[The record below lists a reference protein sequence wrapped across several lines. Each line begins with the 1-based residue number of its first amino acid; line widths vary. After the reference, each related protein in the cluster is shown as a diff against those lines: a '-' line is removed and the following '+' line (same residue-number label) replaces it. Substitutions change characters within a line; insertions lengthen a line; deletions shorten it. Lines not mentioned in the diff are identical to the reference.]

1 MIKTRKTMLLAGEEI
16 EGMGGI
22 LSVTNPADGSLITDI
37 HMASKDQVDQAFA
50 RGTAALANIDWFA
63 RPPHERAS
71 VLFKAAELMLERK
84 EILAGLQ
91 TSENGKTLKE
101 SLGQVSA
108 AAGIVRYFASV
119 CETVEAEAPPPRGPY
134 LSVTTH
140 EPMGIVAAIT
150 PWNSPLTMAA
160 QKIAPALA
168 AGNAVILKPS
178 ELTTLVSIELARA
191 FIDAGLPEGFL
202 SVLPGD
208 HTVGEA
214 IINHPDLAMV
224 SFTGG
229 TNAGRA
235 IAEAVA
241 GRFIPTILELGG
253 KSPTIVFADANL
265 DKAAADVSSAIFG
278 SGGQSCV
285 AGSRLFVEQE
295 IYDDFMERLVA
306 VSKKLKV
313 GPPLDDASNIGPM
326 ASDAQRARIE
336 GYVKIAR
343 EQGGRVV
350 LGGTRPDGPE
360 CAAGAYYLPT
370 IIDGLDH
377 SSPVCQEEIFGSV
390 LVVLPFTSEEDLIK
404 QANDTVFGL
413 ACGIWSK
420 DLTKAWRVAGAI
432 KAGTVW
438 INTYKQLSIAA
449 PFGGYKQSG
458 LGREKGIQGLRA
470 YQQTKSIYLGGLGG

>member
-1 MIKTRKTMLLAGEEI
+1 MKITRKTMILAGSDV
-16 EGMGGI
+16 EGLGGK
-22 LSVTNPADGSLITDI
+22 LSITNPADGSLISELS
-37 HMASKDQVDQAFA
+37 MASPEQVDLAFA
-50 RGTAALANIDWFA
+50 KAKTAMQKNDWFA

-71 VLFKAAELMLERK
+71 VLFRAAELMLERK
-84 EILAGLQ
+84 DELARLQ

-119 CETVEAEAPPPRGPY
+119 CETLEGETPPPRGPY
-134 LSVTTH
+134 LSITTY
-140 EPMGIVAAIT
+140 EPLGVVAAIT

-160 QKIAPALA
+160 QKLAPALA

-191 FIDAGLPEGFL
+191 FVDAGLPEGLL

-208 HTVGEA
+208 SSTGEA

-235 IAEAVA
+235 IASAVA

-253 KSPTIVFADANL
+253 KSPTIVFADADL

-285 AGSRLFVEQE
+285 AGSRLFVEQS
-295 IYDDFMERLVA
+295 IYDDFLDRLVA
-306 VSKKLKV
+306 VSKKLNV
-313 GPPLDDASNIGPM
+313 GPPLEDASNIGPM
-326 ASDAQRARIE
+326 ASEAQRARIE
-336 GYVKIAR
+336 GYVDLAKK
-343 EQGGRVV
+343 EGGRIL
-350 LGGTRPDGPE
+350 LGGTRPDTDD
-360 CAAGAYYLPT
+360 CRDGAYYLPT

-377 SSPVCQEEIFGSV
+377 GSAVCQEEIFGSV
-390 LVVLPFTSEEDLIK
+390 LVALPFTSEEDLVA

-413 ACGIWSK
+413 ACGIWSR

-449 PFGGYKQSG
+449 PFGGYKESG

-470 YQQTKSIYLGGLGG
+470 YQQAKSIYLGGLGG

>member
-1 MIKTRKTMLLAGEEI
+1 MTIRRRTMILAGSDV
-16 EGMGGI
+16 EGLGGN
-22 LSVTNPADGSLITDI
+22 LSITNPANGSLISELG
-37 HMASKDQVDQAFA
+37 MASAEQVDLAFA
-50 RGTAALANIDWFA
+50 KAKAVLRKNDWFA

-71 VLFKAAELMLERK
+71 VLFRAAELMLERK
-84 EILAGLQ
+84 DELAHLQ

-119 CETVEAEAPPPRGPY
+119 CETVEGETPPPRGPY
-134 LSVTTH
+134 LSVTTY
-140 EPMGIVAAIT
+140 EPLGVVAAIT

-160 QKIAPALA
+160 QKLAPALA

-191 FIDAGLPEGFL
+191 FVDAGLPEGLL
-202 SVLPGD
+202 SVLPGNSS
-208 HTVGEA
+208 TGEA

-235 IAEAVA
+235 IASAVA

-253 KSPTIVFADANL
+253 KSPTIVFADADL

-285 AGSRLFVEQE
+285 AGSRLFVEKS
-295 IYDDFMERLVA
+295 IYDDFLDRLIA
-306 VSKKLKV
+306 VSKKLNV
-313 GPPLDDASNIGPM
+313 GPPLSDTSNIGPM
-326 ASDAQRARIE
+326 ASEAQRARIE
-336 GYVKIAR
+336 GYVDLAKK
-343 EQGGRVV
+343 EGGRIL
-350 LGGTRPDGPE
+350 LGGTRPNTDD
-360 CAAGAYYLPT
+360 CRDGAYYLPT

-377 SSPVCQEEIFGSV
+377 SSAVCQEEIFGSV
-390 LVVLPFTSEEDLIK
+390 LVALPFTSEDDLVA

-413 ACGIWSK
+413 ACGIWSR
-420 DLTKAWRVAGAI
+420 DLTKAWRIAGAI

-449 PFGGYKQSG
+449 PFGGYKESG

-470 YQQTKSIYLGGLGG
+470 YQQAKSIYLGGLGG

>member
-1 MIKTRKTMLLAGEEI
+1 MIITKKTMILAGAEV
-16 EGMGGI
+16 EGLGGN
-22 LSVTNPADGSLITDI
+22 LSVTNPADGSLIIDLR
-37 HMASKDQVDQAFA
+37 MASKEQVDLAFE
-50 RGTAALANIDWFA
+50 RGKAAIGKNDWFA

-71 VLFKAAELMLERK
+71 VLFRAAELMLERK
-84 EILAGLQ
+84 DELAGLQ

-119 CETVEAEAPPPRGPY
+119 CETLEGETPPPRGPY
-134 LSVTTH
+134 LSVTTY
-140 EPMGIVAAIT
+140 EPLGVVAAIT

-160 QKIAPALA
+160 QKVAPALA

-178 ELTTLVSIELARA
+178 ELTTLVSIALGRA
-191 FIDAGLPEGFL
+191 FVDAGLPDGLL

-208 HTVGEA
+208 ASIGEA
-214 IINHPDLAMV
+214 IIDHPDLAMV

-235 IAEAVA
+235 IASAVA

-253 KSPTIVFADANL
+253 KSPTIVFADADL

-285 AGSRLFVEQE
+285 AGSRLFVEHG
-295 IYDDFMERLVA
+295 IYDSFMEKLVA
-306 VSKKLKV
+306 VSEKLRV

-326 ASDAQRARIE
+326 ASEQQRARIE
-336 GYVKIAR
+336 GYVDIAR
-343 EQGGRVV
+343 KEGGRIL
-350 LGGTRPDGPE
+350 LGGKRPDSAD
-360 CAAGAYYLPT
+360 CRDGAYYLPT

-377 SSPVCQEEIFGSV
+377 GSAVCQEEIFGSV
-390 LVVLPFTSEEDLIK
+390 LVVLPFTSEADLIE

-413 ACGIWSK
+413 ACGIWSQ
-420 DLTKAWRVAGAI
+420 DAQKAWRVAGAI

-449 PFGGYKQSG
+449 PFGGYKESG

-470 YQQTKSIYLGGLGG
+470 YQQAKSIYLGGFGS

>member
-1 MIKTRKTMLLAGEEI
+1 MTIIKKTMLLAGKEMQ
-16 EGMGGI
+16 GAGGI
-22 LSVTNPADGSLITDI
+22 LAVTNPADGSLITEI
-37 HMASKDQVDQAFA
+37 RMASTEQVDLAVTQAM
-50 RGTAALANIDWFA
+50 AALSKNNWFA

-84 EILAGLQ
+84 ETLAGLQ

-140 EPMGIVAAIT
+140 EPLGVVAAIT

-191 FIDAGLPEGFL
+191 FIDAGLPEGLL

-208 HTVGEA
+208 HTIGEA

-253 KSPTIVFADANL
+253 KSPTIVFADADL

-285 AGSRLFVEQE
+285 AGSRLFVEQS
-295 IYDDFMERLVA
+295 IYDEFMDRLVA

-313 GPPLDDASNIGPM
+313 GPPLDEESNIGPM
-326 ASDAQRARIE
+326 ASDTQRSRIE
-336 GYVKIAR
+336 RYVEIAKKD
-343 EQGGRVV
+343 GGRVV

-360 CAAGAYYLPT
+360 YSDGAYYLPT

-390 LVVLPFTSEEDLIK
+390 LVVLPFTSEENLIE

-413 ACGIWSK
+413 ACGIWSQ
-420 DLTKAWRVAGAI
+420 DLTKAWRVAGEI
-432 KAGTVW
+432 KAGTIW
-438 INTYKQLSIAA
+438 INTYKQLSIAS
-449 PFGGYKQSG
+449 PFGGYKESG

-470 YQQTKSIYLGGLGG
+470 YQQTKSIYLGGLGT

>member
-1 MIKTRKTMLLAGEEI
+1 MTTIKTTMLLAGDDVQ
-16 EGMGGI
+16 GAGG
-22 LSVTNPADGSLITDI
+22 LLPVTNPADGSLITEI
-37 HMASKDQVDQAFA
+37 PMASAEQVDLAFVRA
-50 RGTAALANIDWFA
+50 KSALSRNDWFA

-71 VLFKAAELMLERK
+71 VLFRAADLMLERK
-84 EILAGLQ
+84 ETLAGLQ

-119 CETVEAEAPPPRGPY
+119 CETVEAEVPPARGPY

-178 ELTTLVSIELARA
+178 EITTLVSIELARA
-191 FIDAGLPEGFL
+191 FVDAGLPNGFL

-208 HTVGEA
+208 SSVGEA
-214 IINHPDLAMV
+214 LINHPDLAMV

-253 KSPTIVFADANL
+253 KSPTIVFADADL

-285 AGSRLFVEQE
+285 AGSRLFVERS
-295 IYDDFMERLVA
+295 IYDAFMDRLVA
-306 VSKKLKV
+306 VSEKLKV
-313 GPPLDDASNIGPM
+313 GPPLAETSNIGPM
-326 ASDAQRARIE
+326 ASTAQRARIE
-336 GYVKIAR
+336 NYVEIAR
-343 EQGGRVV
+343 QQGGRIV
-350 LGGTRPDGPE
+350 LGGTRPEGPDYE
-360 CAAGAYYLPT
+360 SGAYYLPT

-377 SSPVCQEEIFGSV
+377 ASPVCQEEIFGSV
-390 LVVLPFTSEEDLIK
+390 LVVLPFDSEEDLVD

>member
-1 MIKTRKTMLLAGEEI
+1 MLLGGADV
-16 EGMGGI
+16 EGMGGV
-22 LSVTNPADGSLITDI
+22 LSVTNPADGSLISEI
-37 HMASKDQVDQAFA
+37 RMASTEQVNLAFEK
-50 RGTAALANIDWFA
+50 GTAATRHNNWFG

-84 EILAGLQ
+84 ETLAGLQ

-101 SLGQVSA
+101 SLGQVSS

-140 EPMGIVAAIT
+140 EPLGVVAAIT

-191 FIDAGLPEGFL
+191 FIDAGLPEGLL

-253 KSPTIVFADANL
+253 KSPTIVFADSDL
-265 DKAAADVSSAIFG
+265 DKAAKDVSSAIFG

-285 AGSRLFVEQE
+285 AGSRLFVEQNV
-295 IYDDFMERLVA
+295 YDAFMERLVE
-306 VSKKLKV
+306 VSQKLRV
-313 GPPLDDASNIGPM
+313 GPPLDDTSNIGPM
-326 ASDAQRARIE
+326 ASEAQRARIE
-336 GYVKIAR
+336 GYVDIAR
-343 EQGGRVV
+343 KEGGRIV

-360 CAAGAYYLPT
+360 CDAGAYYLPT
-370 IIDGLDH
+370 IIDGLAH

-390 LVVLPFTSEEDLIK
+390 LCVLPFTSEEDLIE
-404 QANDTVFGL
+404 QANDTIFGL
-413 ACGIWSK
+413 ACGIWSH

-449 PFGGYKQSG
+449 PFGGYKESG

-470 YQQTKSIYLGGLGG
+470 YQQSKSIYLGGLGR

>member
-1 MIKTRKTMLLAGEEI
+1 MTIIKKTMLLAGKEMQ
-16 EGMGGI
+16 GAGGI
-22 LSVTNPADGSLITDI
+22 LAVTNPADGSLITEI
-37 HMASKDQVDQAFA
+37 GMASTEQVDLAFTRA
-50 RGTAALANIDWFA
+50 MAALSKNDWFA

-84 EILAGLQ
+84 ETLAGLQ

-140 EPMGIVAAIT
+140 EPLGVVAAIT

-160 QKIAPALA
+160 QKLAPALA

-191 FIDAGLPEGFL
+191 FIDAGLPEGLL

-241 GRFIPTILELGG
+241 GRFLPTILELGG
-253 KSPTIVFADANL
+253 KSPTIVFADADL
-265 DKAAADVSSAIFG
+265 DKAANDVSSAIFG

-285 AGSRLFVEQE
+285 AGSRLFVEQS
-295 IYDDFMERLVA
+295 IYDEFMARLVT
-306 VSKKLKV
+306 VSQKLKV
-313 GPPLDDASNIGPM
+313 GPPLDEGSNIGPM

-336 GYVKIAR
+336 GYVKIAQK
-343 EQGGRVV
+343 EGGRIV
-350 LGGTRPDGPE
+350 LGGTRPEGPE
-360 CAAGAYYLPT
+360 YGDGAYYLPT

-390 LVVLPFTSEEDLIK
+390 LVVLPFTSEDDLIA

-413 ACGIWSK
+413 ACGIWSH

-438 INTYKQLSIAA
+438 INTYKQLSISS
-449 PFGGYKQSG
+449 PFGGYKESG

-470 YQQTKSIYLGGLGG
+470 YQQTKSIYLGGLGR

>member
-1 MIKTRKTMLLAGEEI
+1 MKTIRKTMLLAGEEI

-22 LSVTNPADGSLITDI
+22 LSVVNPADGSLITEMR
-37 HMASKDQVDQAFA
+37 MASADQVDAAFA
-50 RGTAALANIDWFA
+50 RARAALSKNDWFT

-71 VLFKAAELMLERK
+71 VLFRAAELMRERK
-84 EILAGLQ
+84 ETLASLQ

-101 SLGQVSA
+101 SLGQVDA

-119 CETVEAEAPPPRGPY
+119 SETVEAEAPPPRGPY

-140 EPMGIVAAIT
+140 EPVGIVAAIT

-160 QKIAPALA
+160 QKLAPALA

-191 FIDAGLPEGFL
+191 FIDAGLPEGLL

-253 KSPTIVFADANL
+253 KSPTIVFADADL
-265 DKAAADVSSAIFG
+265 EKAASDVSSAIFG

-285 AGSRLFVEQE
+285 AGSRLFVEKS

-306 VSKKLKV
+306 ASKTLKV
-313 GPPLDDASNIGPM
+313 GPPLDESSHIGPM
-326 ASDAQRARIE
+326 ASTAQRARIE
-336 GYVKIAR
+336 GYVEIAR
-343 EQGGRVV
+343 KDGGRIV
-350 LGGTRPDGPE
+350 LGGTRPDG
-360 CAAGAYYLPT
+360 ADYDAGAYYLPT

-377 SSPVCQEEIFGSV
+377 ASPVCQEEIFGSV
-390 LVVLPFTSEEDLIK
+390 LVVLPFTSEEDLIAL
-404 QANDTVFGL
+404 ANDTVFGL
-413 ACGIWSK
+413 ACGIWSR

>member
-1 MIKTRKTMLLAGEEI
+1 MTITKKTMILAGTEV
-16 EGMGGI
+16 EGLGGK
-22 LSVTNPADGSLITDI
+22 LSITNPANGSLISELR
-37 HMASKDQVDQAFA
+37 MASPKQVNLAFA
-50 RGTAALANIDWFA
+50 RGIAATQKNDWFA
-63 RPPHERAS
+63 RPPHERAA
-71 VLFKAAELMLERK
+71 VLFRAAELMLERK
-84 EILAGLQ
+84 DTLANLQ

-119 CETVEAEAPPPRGPY
+119 CETVEGETPPSRGPY
-134 LSVTTH
+134 LSVTTY
-140 EPMGIVAAIT
+140 EPLGVVAAIT

-160 QKIAPALA
+160 QKLAPALA

-191 FIDAGLPEGFL
+191 FIDAGLPEGLL

-208 HTVGEA
+208 SSIGEA

-235 IAEAVA
+235 IASAVA
-241 GRFIPTILELGG
+241 GRFLPTILELGG
-253 KSPTIVFADANL
+253 KSPTIVFADADL

-285 AGSRLFVEQE
+285 AGSRLFVEHS
-295 IYDDFMERLVA
+295 IYDEFMDRLVD

-313 GPPLDDASNIGPM
+313 GPPLEDASNIGPM
-326 ASDAQRARIE
+326 ASEAQRARIE
-336 GYVKIAR
+336 GYVDLAKK
-343 EQGGRVV
+343 EGGRVL
-350 LGGTRPDGPE
+350 LGGTRPNSDD
-360 CAAGAYYLPT
+360 CQDGAYYLPT

-377 SSPVCQEEIFGSV
+377 SSAVCQEEIFGSV
-390 LVVLPFTSEEDLIK
+390 LVALPFTTEDDLIE

-413 ACGIWSK
+413 ACGIWSH
-420 DLTKAWRVAGAI
+420 DLTKAWHVAGAI

-449 PFGGYKQSG
+449 PFGGYKESG

-470 YQQTKSIYLGGLGG
+470 YQQTKSIYLGGLDG